1 MNDFDGAAVAF
12 FEGLRFDENNADLKN
27 GLEKKVEKHHG
38 VHFLNKKQEKL
49 TVNQSN
55 KNDILK
61 LLGSPST
68 KSTFD
73 NDLWIYIE
81 RKTDNSSLTKFG
93 SERIIVNNVLL
104 LEINSMG
111 LLETKEFLD
120 LTNMQELKFAEQTTE
135 NQYKKNTFVYDF
147 LSSMRQKIND
157 PLGKRKR
164 N

>member
-1 MNDFDGAAVAF
+1 MRKLFIF
-12 FEGLRFDENNADLKN
+12 FIIPLFFSACTL
-27 GLEKKVEKHHG
+27 KKVEKQNR
-38 VHFLNKKQEKL
+38 VHFLDKKQEKL

-104 LEINSMG
+104 LEINNMG
-111 LLETKEFLD
+111 LLEKKEFLD

-135 NQYKKNTFVYDF
+135 SQFKKNTFVYDF

-164 N
+164 

>member
-1 MNDFDGAAVAF
+1 MKNLFIF
-12 FEGLRFDENNADLKN
+12 FIITLFISACTL
-27 GLEKKVEKHHG
+27 KKVEKHHG
-38 VHFLNKKQEKL
+38 VRFLNKKQEEL

-104 LEINSMG
+104 LEINNMG
-111 LLETKEFLD
+111 LLEKKEFLD
-120 LTNMQELKFAEQTTE
+120 LTNMQKLKFAEQTTE

-164 N
+164 

>member
-1 MNDFDGAAVAF
+1 MKNLFIFLLIALF
-12 FEGLRFDENNADLKN
+12 FSACSL
-27 GLEKKVEKHHG
+27 KKVTKHHG

-55 KNDILK
+55 RNDILK
-61 LLGSPST
+61 LLGYPSS

-81 RKTDNSSLTKFG
+81 RKADHSSLIKFG
-93 SERIIVNNVLL
+93 KEKIFLNNVLI

-111 LLETKEFLD
+111 ILEKKEFLD
-120 LTNMQELKFAEQTTE
+120 LDDMKDIKFTEQTTE
-135 NQYKKNTFVYDF
+135 NQYKKNTFLYDF

-164 N
+164 K

>member
-1 MNDFDGAAVAF
+1 MRKLFIF
-12 FEGLRFDENNADLKN
+12 FIISLFVSACTL
-27 GLEKKVEKHHG
+27 KKVEKHHG

-81 RKTDNSSLTKFG
+81 RKVDHSSLT
-93 SERIIVNNVLL
+93 RISVEKIIINNVLL
-104 LEINSMG
+104 LEINKIG
-111 LLETKEFLD
+111 LLEKKDFLN
-120 LTNMQELKFAEQTTE
+120 LNNMKDIKFAEQTTE
-135 NQYKKNTFVYDF
+135 SQFKKKTFIYEF

-157 PLGKRKR
+157 PLGKRKK
-164 N
+164 

>member
-1 MNDFDGAAVAF
+1 M
-12 FEGLRFDENNADLKN
+12 KN
-27 GLEKKVEKHHG
+27 LFLFIIISLIFSSCALKKVEEIHG
-38 VHFLNKKQEKL
+38 VRFLDKKQEKL
-49 TVNQSN
+49 TINKSN

-81 RKTDNSSLTKFG
+81 RRTDNSSLTKFG

-104 LEINSMG
+104 LEINNMG
-111 LLETKEFLD
+111 LLEKKEFLD
-120 LTNMQELKFAEQTTE
+120 LANMQELIFTEQITE

-164 N
+164 

>member
-1 MNDFDGAAVAF
+1 MRKLFIF
-12 FEGLRFDENNADLKN
+12 FIIPLFFSACTL
-27 GLEKKVEKHHG
+27 KKVEKHHG
-38 VHFLNKKQEKL
+38 VNFLDKKQEKL

-81 RKTDNSSLTKFG
+81 RKTDNSSITRFG
-93 SERIIVNNVLL
+93 SEKIIVNNVLL
-104 LEINSMG
+104 LDINSMG
-111 LLETKEFLD
+111 LLEKKEFLD
-120 LTNMQELKFAEQTTE
+120 LTNMQDLKFAEQITE
-135 NQYKKNTFVYDF
+135 NQYMKNTFVYDF

-164 N
+164 D

>member
-1 MNDFDGAAVAF
+1 MRKLFIF
-12 FEGLRFDENNADLKN
+12 FIISLFISACTL
-27 GLEKKVEKHHG
+27 KKVEKHHG

-81 RKTDNSSLTKFG
+81 RKQIESTIFKLGKDKM
-93 SERIIVNNVLL
+93 IVNNVLII
-104 LEINSMG
+104 EINKNG
-111 LLETKEFLD
+111 LLIKKDFIDITKMNEYNFTD
-120 LTNMQELKFAEQTTE
+120 AKTE
-135 NQYKKNTFVYDF
+135 VTYNKKSFVYDF
-147 LSSMRQKIND
+147 IPSLRQKINS
-157 PLGKRKR
+157 PTRK
-164 N
+164 NK

>member
-1 MNDFDGAAVAF
+1 MKKLFIF
-12 FEGLRFDENNADLKN
+12 FIISLFISACTL
-27 GLEKKVEKHHG
+27 KKVEKHHG

-104 LEINSMG
+104 LEINNMG
-111 LLETKEFLD
+111 LLAKKEFLD
-120 LTNMQELKFAEQTTE
+120 ITSMQNLKFTDQTTG
-135 NQYKKNTFVYDF
+135 NQYTKKTFVYDF
-147 LSSMRQKIND
+147 LSSLRQKIND
-157 PLGKRKR
+157 PLNKRKK
-164 N
+164 

>member
-1 MNDFDGAAVAF
+1 MKKLFIFIIISLFISACT
-12 FEGLRFDENNADLKN
+12 L
-27 GLEKKVEKHHG
+27 KKVEKHHG
-38 VHFLNKKQEKL
+38 VRFLKIKQEKL
-49 TVNQSN
+49 KINSSN

-61 LLGSPST
+61 ILGSPST
-68 KSTFD
+68 RSSFD

-81 RKTDNSSLTKFG
+81 RKTNNTSLTRFG
-93 SERIIVNNVLL
+93 SERIMVNNVLL

-111 LLETKEFLD
+111 LLKKKEFLD

-147 LSSMRQKIND
+147 LSSLRQKIND

-164 N
+164 

>member
-1 MNDFDGAAVAF
+1 MKKLFIF
-12 FEGLRFDENNADLKN
+12 FIISLFISACTLKR
-27 GLEKKVEKHHG
+27 VERHHG

-55 KNDILK
+55 KNDILQ

-73 NDLWIYIE
+73 NDLWIYVE

-93 SERIIVNNVLL
+93 SERIIVNNILL
-104 LEINSMG
+104 LEINNMG
-111 LLETKEFLD
+111 LLAKKEFLD
-120 LTNMQELKFAEQTTE
+120 LTNMQELKFTELTTE
-135 NQYKKNTFVYDF
+135 NSFTKNTFVYDF

-164 N
+164 

>member
-1 MNDFDGAAVAF
+1 MKNLFLFIIIPLF
-12 FEGLRFDENNADLKN
+12 FYACTL
-27 GLEKKVEKHHG
+27 KKVDNHHG

-49 TVNQSN
+49 TIKQSN
-55 KNDILK
+55 KNDILT
-61 LLGSPST
+61 LLGAPSS

-81 RKTDNSSLTKFG
+81 RITDNSSLTKFG
-93 SERIIVNNVLL
+93 AERIIVNNVLL

-111 LLETKEFLD
+111 LLEKKEFFD
-120 LTNMQELKFAEQTTE
+120 LNSMKEIKFAQQTTE
-135 NQYKKNTFVYDF
+135 TQYKKNTFLYDF

-164 N
+164 